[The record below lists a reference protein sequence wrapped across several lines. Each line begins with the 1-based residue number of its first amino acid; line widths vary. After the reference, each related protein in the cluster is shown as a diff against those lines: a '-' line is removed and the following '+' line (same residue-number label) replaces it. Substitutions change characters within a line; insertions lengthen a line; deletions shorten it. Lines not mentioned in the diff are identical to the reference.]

1 LTELTGLYRDVLCI
15 QTGSG
20 AELVNSD
27 LEPRIKAMARRTSPE
42 GILRRIDALLG
53 CREALET
60 NVAPL
65 LALEST
71 LISLMDS

>member
-1 LTELTGLYRDVLCI
+1 VLCV

-20 AELVNSD
+20 AELVNPD
-27 LEPRIKAMARRTSPE
+27 LESRIMVRARRSSPE
-42 GILRRIDALLG
+42 AVLHRIDALLA